1 MRSSS
6 GTTKF
11 YDLDGYRCRP
21 SDRLQA
27 VVFSSELVS
36 YGVGA
41 SSNAIFLVKRNIVLE
56 DALTVSESRL
66 ALSISLVCLKYVEVN
81 E

>member
-11 YDLDGYRCRP
+11 YELDGYRCRP
-21 SDRLQA
+21 SDRLQV

-41 SSNAIFLVKRNIVLE
+41 SSNAIFLVGNIVLE

-66 ALSISLVCLKYVEVN
+66 ALLISLVCLKHVEVN

>member
-1 MRSSS
+1 MV
-6 GTTKF
+6 T
-11 YDLDGYRCRP
+11 
-21 SDRLQA
+21 A
-27 VVFSSELVS
+27 VVPQIAFKSSELVS

-41 SSNAIFLVKRNIVLE
+41 SSNTIFLVKRNLVLE

-66 ALSISLVCLKYVEVN
+66 ALPVSLVCLRPVEVN